1 MQVKIFSIH
10 HLHITSYPLWI
21 AAIKQKRVQKS
32 EVYSYIPLSSHSET
46 YTQYSFF
53 YTESPSNGDSMAE
66 TLNCVSLLK
75 KTNPNILNIADI
87 WIRCKDFLPI
97 KEGGLKPPSAC
108 LYHRKNYHRS
118 IFAALPKGF
127 L

>member
-10 HLHITSYPLWI
+10 HLHNTTYPLWI
-21 AAIKQKRVQKS
+21 AAIKQKRAQKS
-32 EVYSYIPLSSHSET
+32 EVYSIYLSLCALKHT
-46 YTQYSFF
+46 LNYSFF
-53 YTESPSNGDSMAE
+53 YTESPSNGDSTAE

-97 KEGGLKPPSAC
+97 KEGGLKPPSAS
-108 LYHRKNYHRS
+108 N
-118 IFAALPKGF
+118 
-127 L
+127 